1 MSFAVMNAFVVSSQV
16 FDIDDNGG
24 TTSPSLATVQQYPIL
39 CAPGVIDV
47 SGMEFHMAIHRGVAT
62 ATVVAQ
68 AMASAASTVSVVYGD
83 AGTTATGDAGANI
96 MVGGPQF
103 SNGAVDGGW
112 QAHQAVKA
120 AGTTTTDLDA
130 DDWISLQAIEN
141 ATGLLGAVQAGA
153 AFIYGKP
160 GAIN

>member
-24 TTSPSLATVQQYPIL
+24 TTSPSLATVQQYPIF

-130 DDWISLQAIEN
+130 DEWISLQAIEN

>member
-24 TTSPSLATVQQYPIL
+24 TTSPSLATVQQYPIF

-141 ATGLLGAVQAGA
+141 ATVLLGAVQAGA

>member
-24 TTSPSLATVQQYPIL
+24 TTSPSLATVQQYPIF

>member
-24 TTSPSLATVQQYPIL
+24 TTSPSLATVQQYPIF

-141 ATGLLGAVQAGA
+141 ATGLLGAVQGGA

>member
-1 MSFAVMNAFVVSSQV
+1 MSFPVMNAHVSSSQV
-16 FDIDDNGG
+16 FDIDDNGA
-24 TTSPSLATVQQYPIL
+24 TTMPSLATVQQYPIFA
-39 CAPGVIDV
+39 APGVVDV
-47 SGMEFHMAIHRGVAT
+47 SGMEFHIAIHRGTAT

-68 AMASAASTVSVVYGD
+68 AMASAASTVSIVYGD
-83 AGTTATGDAGANI
+83 GGTTATGDAGANI
-96 MVGGPQF
+96 MVGGAQF

-112 QAHQAVKA
+112 GAHQAVKA

-130 DDWISLQAIEN
+130 DDWINMQAIEN